1 MTLLSVITPI
11 ASDRND
17 LHNLENWLSKVK
29 SYDIQVILVLDLKE
43 KISNRDTIENL
54 VDKINS
60 NKLILIAGEFGSVGA
75 ARNVG
80 LFYAEGEWI
89 TFWDSDDLPIIENI
103 FAEISRGPVEPV
115 LIMQYQ
121 RVETDSKYIETKM
134 INKENFIKEI
144 FKGAGLWRFI
154 IKSSILKEIRFPPLS
169 MGEDLVFLSQV
180 LTIRD
185 EFRFKVS
192 NLIGYQYFTNNIN
205 QMTYKSRS
213 KRPYNAFIAI
223 NSYKSQLKDLGT
235 GIQRIWLAI
244 YLRLALSS
252 IKHSKI
258 FYKVKSFIILVN
270 FIIMNLVKLSVII
283 IKENDIDDIVVV

>member
-89 TFWDSDDLPIIENI
+89 TFWDSDDLPIIENRLK
-103 FAEISRGPVEPV
+103 S
-115 LIMQYQ
+115 Y
-121 RVETDSKYIETKM
+121 
-134 INKENFIKEI
+134 NK
-144 FKGAGLWRFI
+144 
-154 IKSSILKEIRFPPLS
+154 
-169 MGEDLVFLSQV
+169 
-180 LTIRD
+180 
-185 EFRFKVS
+185 
-192 NLIGYQYFTNNIN
+192 
-205 QMTYKSRS
+205 
-213 KRPYNAFIAI
+213 
-223 NSYKSQLKDLGT
+223 
-235 GIQRIWLAI
+235 IQ
-244 YLRLALSS
+244 
-252 IKHSKI
+252 K
-258 FYKVKSFIILVN
+258 
-270 FIIMNLVKLSVII
+270 
-283 IKENDIDDIVVV
+283 